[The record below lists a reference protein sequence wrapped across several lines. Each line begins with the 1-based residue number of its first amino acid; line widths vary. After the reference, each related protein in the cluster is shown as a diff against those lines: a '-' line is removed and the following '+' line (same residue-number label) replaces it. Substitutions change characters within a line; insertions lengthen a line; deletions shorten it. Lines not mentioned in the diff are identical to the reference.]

1 MIVCVQ
7 MHSLTRGRF
16 CRGCRYATGGAGV
29 LYNARA
35 VCVMAQTLA
44 AGLCKTRACASSGMH
59 QGEDIFMGHCLQQA
73 LQPINVLH
81 SQLMFHFPPHVRA
94 ATAGETAQGGGAAAE
109 LHHTAVLGSR
119 RVRNASDY
127 AAHGHRRTPNQL
139 LTSDGAGVRMPV
151 WLRAGSK
158 KAEGVDVVD
167 NITMPMRY
175 VVSMH
180 RTGVRHGRFFRK
192 PKNGCRA
199 SLCFASDACL
209 AAWGTK
215 VRGGATCGQRIE
227 EQLDAAA
234 SDESLQ
240 AAARNVAV
248 VQFPGE
254 CGACAPGPAKAA
266 NATAE

>member
-1 MIVCVQ
+1 
-7 MHSLTRGRF
+7 
-16 CRGCRYATGGAGV
+16 
-29 LYNARA
+29 
-35 VCVMAQTLA
+35 
-44 AGLCKTRACASSGMH
+44 
-59 QGEDIFMGHCLQQA
+59 MGHCLQQA

-180 RTGVRHGRFFRK
+180 RTGEHQGRIIAK
-192 PKNGCRA
+192 PKDGCKAA
-199 SLCFASDACL
+199 SCFASPACML
-209 AAWGTK
+209 AWSTAVQG
-215 VRGGATCGQRIE
+215 VTCGQRITK
-227 EQLDAAA
+227 QLDASA
-234 SDESLQ
+234 SEASVQ
-240 AAARNVAV
+240 AATHSVAV
-248 VQFPGE
+248 VQFPRQ
-254 CGACAPGPAKAA
+254 CGACALLLAVGP
-266 NATAE
+266 